1 MLRAAQIVLD
11 EKLAQPTLIGRRAV
25 VESRIQRLG
34 LRLRLGENIELIDP
48 DRDDRYH
55 EYWTGYLALMKRKG
69 VAPDDA
75 RTLIRTNPS
84 VIAAMAVHRGEADA
98 LLCGA
103 IGQYD
108 QHLPH
113 IVDVLGLRAGAQ
125 LPAAMQ
131 LLVLPQGM
139 LFITDSNVNLDPN
152 TDEIVAIAR
161 MAAEEVRRFGLTPKI
176 ALLSHSNFGSS
187 SAVSARKMRE
197 AVQRLQEM
205 LPDIEIEGE
214 MKADAAVSDTIRDKL
229 MPDSNL
235 KGAANLLVMPN
246 LDAANI
252 SANLVRQ
259 MEQGFYV
266 GPILMGIAKS
276 AHIVSRN
283 VTVRGLVNMSA
294 VAVVDAQD
302 HADGVMGQWLQV

>member
-1 MLRAAQIVLD
+1 
-11 EKLAQPTLIGRRAV
+11 
-25 VESRIQRLG
+25 
-34 LRLRLGENIELIDP
+34 
-48 DRDDRYH
+48 
-55 EYWTGYLALMKRKG
+55 
-69 VAPDDA
+69 
-75 RTLIRTNPS
+75 
-84 VIAAMAVHRGEADA
+84 
-98 LLCGA
+98 
-103 IGQYD
+103 
-108 QHLPH
+108 
-113 IVDVLGLRAGAQ
+113 
-125 LPAAMQ
+125 MQ

-139 LFITDSNVNLDPN
+139 LFIADSNVNLDP
-152 TDEIVAIAR
+152 TPDEIVAIAR
-161 MAAEEVRRFGLTPKI
+161 LAAEEVRRFGLTPKI

-187 SAVSARKMRE
+187 AAPSARKMRE
-197 AVQRLQEM
+197 AVQKLQEM

-214 MKADAAVSDTIRDKL
+214 MKADAAVSDAIRDKL

-235 KGAANLLVMPN
+235 KGSANLLIMPN

-266 GPILMGIAKS
+266 GPILMGAAKS

-302 HADGVMGQWLQV
+302 HADGVMGQWLRA